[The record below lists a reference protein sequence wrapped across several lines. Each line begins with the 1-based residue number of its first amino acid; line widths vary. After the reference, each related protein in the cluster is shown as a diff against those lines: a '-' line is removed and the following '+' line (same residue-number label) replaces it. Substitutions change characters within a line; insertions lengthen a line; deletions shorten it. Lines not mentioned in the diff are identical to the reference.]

1 MGNFFLFL
9 GLALAEVCLGPGF
22 PKLNLRFES
31 ELPQLEKSA
40 KGQAVPFS

>member
-9 GLALAEVCLGPGF
+9 GLAFAEVCLGPGF
-22 PKLNLRFES
+22 PKLNLRFE
-31 ELPQLEKSA
+31 LPQLEKSA